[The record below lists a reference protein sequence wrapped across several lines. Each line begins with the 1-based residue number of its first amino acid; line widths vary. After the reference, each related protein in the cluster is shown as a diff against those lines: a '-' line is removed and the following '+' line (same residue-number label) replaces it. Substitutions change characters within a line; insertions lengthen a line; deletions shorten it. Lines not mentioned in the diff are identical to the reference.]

1 MIITW
6 NINTHTFLKIL
17 VISLPSNLRP
27 GYEKKTKKNNFH
39 TYFRICSSSPIS
51 LPPNGPQGILCN
63 QHPITWNKTN
73 IWKLFYLCDPN
84 VRISIP
90 YIFPQKI
97 DVFKYKPSVIWEN
110 NVWKIHLLI
119 LGNERLLQSSLYYS
133 TSHVPHRDIG
143 NFPSYFSYLT
153 PACFSQKIIATP
165 YKFSWHRL
173 VSQHRLVSHGIDW
186 YHILV
191 WQLHVQS

>member
-1 MIITW
+1 MFLLLDLITTEW
-6 NINTHTFLKIL
+6 ASRHF
-17 VISLPSNLRP
+17 
-27 GYEKKTKKNNFH
+27 
-39 TYFRICSSSPIS
+39 
-51 LPPNGPQGILCN
+51 
-63 QHPITWNKTN
+63 
-73 IWKLFYLCDPN
+73 
-84 VRISIP
+84 VR
-90 YIFPQKI
+90 
-97 DVFKYKPSVIWEN
+97 
-110 NVWKIHLLI
+110 
-119 LGNERLLQSSLYYS
+119 S
-133 TSHVPHRDIG
+133 TSHYMEQDKHLKTFLPLRSQCKDFSILYFSPKVKTFCYMGEQRLENSLTYLRKWKVTPIQSYCSTSDVPHRDIG